1 MSGSSR
7 RRQYHQYDDQSRPH
21 AVDRQHHQQDSYA
34 RYREPQQQQQQQQQS
49 AHAYIP
55 PRQVY
60 GNQDDF
66 QPRRSRRRQ
75 RAESPRHA
83 DRRPH
88 EDSYQHNG
96 YHPSNGYTDL
106 RQQKYDPHASSRSD
120 RVRGSRSYNGYH
132 LQVRERS
139 RSRGEY
145 SRHQQHQYQQQQ
157 QQQHHHQY
165 SYDQQQH
172 YSRRQRG
179 SRDRRSSRNSS
190 GGQSGSDDRCS
201 SDNTNNKH
209 KHNGDDAKNDDE
221 GHFQGKPGALLKGST
236 YELIQDVG
244 TGTFGRVVECW
255 DRQHRRY
262 VAVKIVRKVRR
273 YYDSALVEA
282 DILRD
287 VNSKGDRGVSLC
299 VELLDQFN
307 MEGHCCLV
315 FERMG
320 SSLYDLLKRN
330 DYAGFPLQVVR
341 HFAYDLLNAVAFL
354 HSMKLI
360 HTDLKPENVLLC
372 DTQPLQT
379 KATHSGKQQIVWPRS
394 LRTKGMLL
402 FTLKVF

>member
-7 RRQYHQYDDQSRPH
+7 RRHQYQHYDDQSRP
-21 AVDRQHHQQDSYA
+21 AQIVDRLHHQQDSYA
-34 RYREPQQQQQQQQQS
+34 RYEERPQHHQLQA

-60 GNQDDF
+60 SDQDDF
-66 QPRRSRRRQ
+66 QPQRSRRRQ

-88 EDSYQHNG
+88 VDNYEHNG
-96 YHPSNGYTDL
+96 HHPSNGYTDS
-106 RQQKYDPHASSRSD
+106 RQQRHEPRASSRSG
-120 RVRGSRSYNGYH
+120 RVRGSRSYNGHH
-132 LQVRERS
+132 LQVRDRS

-145 SRHQQHQYQQQQ
+145 TRHQQHQYQQQQ
-157 QQQHHHQY
+157 HNQY
-165 SYDQQQH
+165 SYDQQH

-201 SDNTNNKH
+201 SDNTDNKH

-221 GHFQGKPGALLKGST
+221 GHYQGKPGAMLKGRT

-255 DRQHRRY
+255 DRHSRRY

-287 VNSKGDRGVSLC
+287 VNSRGDRGVSLC

-307 MEGHCCLV
+307 MDGHCCLV

-330 DYAGFPLQVVR
+330 DYAGFPLNVVR
-341 HFAYDLLNAVAFL
+341 HFAYDMLNAVAFL

-379 KATHSGKQQIVWPRS
+379 RATHSGKQQLVWPRS
-394 LRTKGMLL
+394 LKTKGMLL
-402 FTLKVF
+402 HIF